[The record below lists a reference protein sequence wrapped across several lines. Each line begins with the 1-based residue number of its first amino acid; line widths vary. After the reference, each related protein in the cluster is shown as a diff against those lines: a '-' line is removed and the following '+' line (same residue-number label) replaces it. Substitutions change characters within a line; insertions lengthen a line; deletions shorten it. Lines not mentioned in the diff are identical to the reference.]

1 MQIAAGFVH
10 FGAGNPNLTKTCATV
25 LSHRSRKDAQSP
37 HLVAHLLLDYTAQP
51 LARCA
56 KDALIIPAHQL
67 SNAAS
72 SPFRIFTS
80 P

>member
-1 MQIAAGFVH
+1 MPKRVCAV
-10 FGAGNPNLTKTCATV
+10 TC
-25 LSHRSRKDAQSP
+25 LSTNADRRRYRSRKDAQSP

-51 LARCA
+51 LARYA
-56 KDALIIPAHQL
+56 KDALIIPADQL